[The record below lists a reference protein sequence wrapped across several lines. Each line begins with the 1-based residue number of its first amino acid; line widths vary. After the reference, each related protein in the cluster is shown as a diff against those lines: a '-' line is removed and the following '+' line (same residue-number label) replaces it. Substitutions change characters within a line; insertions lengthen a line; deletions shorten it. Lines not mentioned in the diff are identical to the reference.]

1 MYFNLKGV
9 GLVYLVKSIG
19 DLNQNVE
26 TGSKQNGAELPWMKR
41 AVEKSREHET
51 ALET

>member
-1 MYFNLKGV
+1 MYFNLNGF
-9 GLVYLVKSIG
+9 GLVYLVESIG

-26 TGSKQNGAELPWMKR
+26 TGSKQNGAGLPWMKR
-41 AVEKSREHET
+41 AVEKSKRDR